1 MRKLSLTCLLLSSL
15 SVPAAAS
22 PVTFGSSWDGPG
34 TGLNE
39 LFPDTY
45 AAGAPDFAAG
55 VYLITVSGGNSAL
68 YGQDLI
74 GFEGDTFCARSADGC
89 VLGKPDAF
97 STHPTVLQTTLDRPW
112 RLWGWSP
119 PLGKVNSN
127 GSQFA
132 IAAIGP
138 GQWRWGFEDL
148 PGGDYDYQDVYG
160 TIQFLHGL
168 TPEPTQFSVPV
179 QPVPEPATF
188 ALMLGGIFW
197 TAVARKRL
205 S

>member
-1 MRKLSLTCLLLSSL
+1 
-15 SVPAAAS
+15 
-22 PVTFGSSWDGPG
+22 VTFGSSWDGPG

-55 VYLITVSGGNSAL
+55 VYLITVIGGNSAL
-68 YGQDLI
+68 YGQDVI

-132 IAAIGP
+132 IAAIGQ

-168 TPEPTQFSVPV
+168 TPEPTPTPQCVNCDPPV
-179 QPVPEPATF
+179 TPVPEPST
-188 ALMLGGIFW
+188 LMLIGC
-197 TAVARKRL
+197 ALVLSCLRKRAV
-205 S
+205 

>member
-1 MRKLSLTCLLLSSL
+1 
-15 SVPAAAS
+15 V
-22 PVTFGSSWDGPG
+22 
-34 TGLNE
+34 
-39 LFPDTY
+39 
-45 AAGAPDFAAG
+45 AG

-68 YGQDLI
+68 YGQDVI
-74 GFEGDTFCARSADGC
+74 GFEGDTYCAHAADGC
-89 VLGKPDAF
+89 VLGKPDAA
-97 STHPTVLQTTLDRPW
+97 SPHPTVLQVYLDRPW

-132 IAAIGP
+132 IASIGQ

-168 TPEPTQFSVPV
+168 TPEPTPFSVPV
-179 QPVPEPATF
+179 QPVPEPTTMVLF
-188 ALMLGGIFW
+188 GSALMLSGLLKR
-197 TAVARKRL
+197 AV
-205 S
+205 